1 MSVLMRRIILCVIG
15 LLAGLASWPALET
28 LLMTQSSFPS
38 LLVFSVFIGIIFG
51 VFMGGFFGSGEGI
64 IISVKKKLVSG
75 IATGAVIGIVGGT
88 VGFLVGQAA
97 LFFTGEYLVHSSRN
111 FNTFGFP
118 VSRAV
123 GWAFLG
129 IFIGMVEGVRAG
141 SFDKIK
147 VGMAGGLAGGFIG
160 GLGLEYFRL
169 LLPDI
174 MLARLLGLLI
184 FGGFIGFFYGLLED
198 RMSFGVLRV
207 LNGRLRG
214 KEFLVNQRR
223 LRQLLPGFLQQ
234 LLFRVRIFGN
244 QVPGPVERAGRGFIS
259 CDDQRHQFIEQL
271 VICESVATLVGCR
284 KIDGQEIEMIDIV
297 RRPAF
302 GNDAEQ

>member
-223 LRQLLPGFLQQ
+223 LRIGGSDKNDIRLDDYQDIADFHTEL
-234 LLFRVRIFGN
+234 RVNRKKGDFDVVLKNLDTQAPAAVNDDRIDEHILKFN
-244 QVPGPVERAGRGFIS
+244 
-259 CDDQRHQFIEQL
+259 D
-271 VICESVATLVGCR
+271 VI
-284 KIDGQEIEMIDIV
+284 KIGTVKMMYK
-297 RRPAF
+297 F
-302 GNDAEQ
+302 